1 MGGVLTRC
9 PSLIPEICAFAYN
22 SILVVRQQAGGIV
35 SEPKKPVPSP
45 AAQAAKLR
53 GILESAVT
61 AIITI
66 DEQGLI
72 ENINPATQRL
82 FGYSASELVG
92 KNVKVLM
99 PEPYRAEHDGYIAS
113 YVGTGVRKIIGIG
126 REVSGRRKDGTTF
139 PLHLSVSEFE
149 AEGRRYFTGM
159 IHDISD
165 RRHVE
170 EALRES
176 ERRLAQSQKME
187 AVGQLTGGIAHDFNN
202 LLLVISGNLELLE
215 PQIRTDDQRAL
226 LKEAQDAA
234 ALGSKLTDQL
244 LTFARRRHLD
254 AHVIQLNDLVVNIA
268 DMLRRALGELIT
280 LSTSLASDVWSTRAD
295 PDQFQSAI
303 VNMAV
308 NARDAMPQGGKLVIE
323 TRNIVFDADHTDY
336 QSELQPGAYV
346 QLSISDTGA
355 GMDAAVRDRVF
366 EPFFTTKEKGRGTGL
381 GLAMVYG
388 FVKQSGGHVTVYSE
402 PGHGTTINLYFPRSD
417 TPAADTYSARSASD
431 TAGPPRETILVVEDD
446 SRVRQLTIKRLKLI
460 GYQVLEAGDGPTA
473 LEILN
478 RGDPVDLVF
487 TDLIMPGGLS
497 GRDVAIRARE
507 IRPGVKI
514 LLTSGY
520 AEELVRG
527 DDLQRENL
535 KVLRKPYQQ
544 ADLIT
549 ALREVLGNGNQ
560 SPLKGL

>member
-1 MGGVLTRC
+1 MSQSVT
-9 PSLIPEICAFAYN
+9 PT
-22 SILVVRQQAGGIV
+22 
-35 SEPKKPVPSP
+35 PSP

-66 DEQGLI
+66 DERGLI
-72 ENINPATQRL
+72 ETVNPATERL
-82 FGYSASELVG
+82 FGYGASELVG
-92 KNVKVLM
+92 QNVKMLM
-99 PEPYRAEHDGYIAS
+99 PEPYRDEHDGYIANYAS
-113 YVGTGVRKIIGIG
+113 TGVRKIIGIG

-149 AEGRRYFTGM
+149 ADGRRYFTGM

-176 ERRLAQSQKME
+176 ERRLAHSQKME

-202 LLLVISGNLELLE
+202 LLLVITGNLELLE
-215 PQIRTDDQRAL
+215 PQLQSPDQRSL

-244 LTFARRRHLD
+244 LTFARRRHMD
-254 AHVIQLNDLVVNIA
+254 AHVIQLNELVVSIA
-268 DMLRRALGELIT
+268 DMLRRVLGEHIT
-280 LSTSLASDVWSTRAD
+280 LSTSLESDAWATRAD

-308 NARDAMPQGGKLVIE
+308 NSRDAMHQGGKLVIE
-323 TRNIVFDADHTDY
+323 TRNIVLDADHSDY
-336 QSELQPGAYV
+336 QSELKPGEYV

-355 GMDAAVRDRVF
+355 GMEAAVRDRVF

-388 FVKQSGGHVTVYSE
+388 FVKQSGGHITVYSE
-402 PGHGTTINLYFPRSD
+402 RGHGTTINLYFPRAEAGASSALGARLAAEAGK
-417 TPAADTYSARSASD
+417 PA
-431 TAGPPRETILVVEDD
+431 RETILVVEDD
-446 SRVRQLTIKRLKLI
+446 PRVRALTIKRLKLI
-460 GYQVLEAGDGPTA
+460 GYQVLEASDGPSA
-473 LEILN
+473 MEILK
-478 RGDPVDLVF
+478 RGDAVDLVF
-487 TDLIMPGGLS
+487 TDLIMPGGMS
-497 GRDVAIRARE
+497 GREVALRARE
-507 IRPGVKI
+507 LSPGIKV

-527 DDLQRENL
+527 DDLQQAGLR
-535 KVLRKPYQQ
+535 VLRKPYQQ
-544 ADLIT
+544 ADLV
-549 ALREVLGNGNQ
+549 AVLRDVLGNGT
-560 SPLKGL
+560 

>member
-1 MGGVLTRC
+1 MAESIKPA
-9 PSLIPEICAFAYN
+9 PS
-22 SILVVRQQAGGIV
+22 R
-35 SEPKKPVPSP
+35 

-66 DEQGLI
+66 DEHGLI
-72 ENINPATQRL
+72 ENINPATERL
-82 FGYSASELVG
+82 FGYCASELVG
-92 KNVKVLM
+92 QNVKVLM
-99 PEPYRAEHDGYIAS
+99 PEPYRAEHDGYIAN
-113 YVGTGVRKIIGIG
+113 YVGTGDRKIIGIG

-149 AEGRRYFTGM
+149 ADRRRYFTGM

-202 LLLVISGNLELLE
+202 LLLVITGNLELLE
-215 PQIRTDDQRAL
+215 PHLKTNEQRTL

-234 ALGSKLTDQL
+234 ILGSKLTDQL
-244 LTFARRRHLD
+244 LTFARRRHMD
-254 AHVIQLNDLVVNIA
+254 TQVVQLNDLVVNIA
-268 DMLRRALGELIT
+268 DMLRRTLGEHIT
-280 LSTSLASDVWSTRAD
+280 LSTSLAREAWPTRAD

-308 NARDAMPQGGKLVIE
+308 NSRDAMPQGGKLVIE
-323 TRNIVFDADHTDY
+323 TRNIVLDADHSDY
-336 QSELQPGAYV
+336 QSELQPGTYV
-346 QLSISDTGA
+346 RLSISDTGA
-355 GMDAAVRDRVF
+355 GMEAAVRDRVF

-388 FVKQSGGHVTVYSE
+388 FVKQSGGHVTIYSE
-402 PGHGTTINLYFPRSD
+402 PGHGTTMNLYFPRSD
-417 TPAADTYSARSASD
+417 AAALNALTAQNAKDMGSPA
-431 TAGPPRETILVVEDD
+431 RETILVVEDD
-446 SRVRQLTIKRLKLI
+446 SRVRQLTIRRLRLI
-460 GYQVLEAGDGPTA
+460 GYEVLEASDGPTA
-473 LEILN
+473 LEILK
-478 RGDPVDLVF
+478 RGGPVDLVF

-497 GRDVAIRARE
+497 GREVAIRARE
-507 IRPGVKI
+507 IKPGIKV

-544 ADLIT
+544 ADLVT

-560 SPLKGL
+560 AP